1 MLLEMRGVGL
11 WQVGQGSKKKQ
22 KLKFS
27 FFILFRDCDFFS
39 FLTLFFVVGFFS
51 NFLSFSSSAKYLEFF
66 AFFGI
71 SRVPE
76 INGVYFKSNG
86 FISQDTWSFSILSKS
101 LDFTAIWGLMI
112 G

>member
-1 MLLEMRGVGL
+1 MENKLFKIFLL
-11 WQVGQGSKKKQ
+11 
-22 KLKFS
+22 S
-27 FFILFRDCDFFS
+27 FFIFFS
-39 FLTLFFVVGFFS
+39 YYATGWQEDS

-71 SRVPE
+71 SRVLE

>member
-27 FFILFRDCDFFS
+27 FSSFSKTVIFFFFNIALCS
-39 FLTLFFVVGFFS
+39 WFLS